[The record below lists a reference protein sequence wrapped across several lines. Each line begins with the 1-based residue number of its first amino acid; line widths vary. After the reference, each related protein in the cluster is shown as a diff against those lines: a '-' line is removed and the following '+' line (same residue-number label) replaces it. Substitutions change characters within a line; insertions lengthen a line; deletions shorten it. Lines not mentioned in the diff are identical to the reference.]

1 MFMYWLLKFTLI
13 PHSSINDPSNYSTV
27 SFSNSNWQL
36 GVARVENLMLVCTY
50 ELCNDI
56 SYLNL
61 FSNFKHCF
69 IWLRGCL
76 KMKFTMNEN
85 KNLKSQWMKLCKRSR
100 SKSRQIWVIDRDRD
114 RDRDQESWINR
125 DRDRDHKSAFDR
137 DRDRDEKC
145 DLTRFRESRSPPE

>member
-13 PHSSINDPSNYSTV
+13 PQSMIPHYSTV
-27 SFSNSNWQL
+27 SFSNWQL

-76 KMKFTMNEN
+76 KMNES
-85 KNLKSQWMKLCKRSR
+85 KNLKSQWMKLCERSR
-100 SKSRQIWVIDRDRD
+100 SKSRQIWVIDRD
-114 RDRDQESWINR
+114 QESWIN
-125 DRDRDHKSAFDR
+125 RDRDHKSAFDR

-145 DLTRFRESRSPPE
+145 DLTRLTGTGTGTGIAENCQSRSPPE